1 MEYDELKYAVVILN
15 NAGYD
20 IIFNKYTSNVRICVK
35 INNTIYEFD
44 SIKELVVFAWAV
56 L

>member
-1 MEYDELKYAVVILN
+1 MEYDEIEFAVVTLN
-15 NAGYD
+15 HAGYD
-20 IIFNKYTSNVRICVK
+20 VIFNKYTSDVRVLVK
-35 INNTIYEFD
+35 NNNTIYEFD